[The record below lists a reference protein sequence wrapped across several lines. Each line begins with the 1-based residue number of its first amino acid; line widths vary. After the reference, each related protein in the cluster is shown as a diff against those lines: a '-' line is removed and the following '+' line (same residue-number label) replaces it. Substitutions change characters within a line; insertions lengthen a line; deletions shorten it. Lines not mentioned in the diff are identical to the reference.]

1 MKSKDGRRQEE
12 EEREK
17 EGRRSQREDVREIG
31 GLTRWQGKRGKK
43 RGRRRAVGG
52 CDGGEGGRE
61 RRKERTKE
69 DSRWEMVVTAK
80 KRIEGGR
87 RK

>member
-31 GLTRWQGKRGKK
+31 GLTRWQGKREK
-43 RGRRRAVGG
+43 RE
-52 CDGGEGGRE
+52 GGEELWGDVME
-61 RRKERTKE
+61 KKE
-69 DSRWEMVVTAK
+69 DVS
-80 KRIEGGR
+80 GGKNGQ
-87 RK
+87 RKIADGKWW

>member
-31 GLTRWQGKRGKK
+31 GLTRWQGKREKK
-43 RGRRRAVGG
+43 RGRRRAVWE
-52 CDGGEGGRE
+52 CDGGGGRE

-80 KRIEGGR
+80 KRIEGGQ